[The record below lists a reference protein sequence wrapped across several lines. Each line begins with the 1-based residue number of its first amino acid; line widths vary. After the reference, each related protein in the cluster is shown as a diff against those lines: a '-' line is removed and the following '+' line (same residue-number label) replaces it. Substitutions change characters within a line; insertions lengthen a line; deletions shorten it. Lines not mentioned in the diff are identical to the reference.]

1 MIKRKHLLEKVKGKR
16 IVIADAGAGYG
27 KTVFLNQIAQH
38 KDKKLWITLREEDAS
53 QKIFSQKLTKILSG
67 YFEKDFE
74 NLTEAL
80 NFLCKARP
88 SLSFFIDDIHN
99 LSQGSSSLLR
109 YFINYSPDSCEF
121 FLAGRGIRKLL
132 GDIVIKEE
140 TLILTEKDLS
150 LKLKEVEKLLEIND
164 LEIDFAKRIYNV
176 TKGFPV
182 AVSLIINL
190 LCEKYD
196 FDKVLK
202 EFEEKHLL
210 PFFEFALEKLEP
222 SLKEK
227 LILLSFL
234 PSRIF
239 RKYFSRSDLEKMR
252 KAGLP
257 LTYTEEKPEPHN
269 LLINFIR
276 KHYEDFFKNKRDF
289 YKKIAEK
296 EPLLGKL
303 IVLLTIE
310 DYEEAEK
317 LVETEGFEKF
327 REFLYISDEQ
337 LPASALELVENIKK
351 YPHLSVLLGANV
363 IYNPPKYNLPDRE
376 NVLNKMIE
384 ILTKS
389 LPSIHKEKDFV
400 YNFIL
405 RALNLIRNYGKM
417 GKILRTVLETFSEA
431 SPYYAEF
438 LRHKALYHLY
448 EENNFEKAKE
458 YITKA
463 LEHAE
468 KYSYESN
475 IYDILLHTYYDFLLI
490 SGYYGGNQSE
500 YESVIKKALDICN
513 LCDNLKMKAIFLIE
527 LADCY
532 FCSGDFKKALIYYQ
546 EGLKLGEFLQN
557 EETIYSALGQIFH
570 IYYFTKKFEKLEE
583 ILRKIEKLNVIKT
596 NMGFKAAYLSIKG
609 TYLCICGKYR
619 EALRYFEETAKIFKE
634 TKNESALPGILI
646 FIGSVFRELN
656 KKKEAIDEFSKTYML
671 AEKIENGQVM
681 ADSLLNLAY
690 LGVEKDKNLE
700 KALAI
705 VEKYGLKG
713 NFYVDWLISPQKVKI
728 PLLKYAKEK
737 GIKKNVVEDIL
748 KDLPYWN
755 ELHVLGKAVL
765 YREGEPVE
773 IKSKRLIELLCFFLC
788 NYGKWISRD
797 SILDEVYFHYGRKDV
812 KKLQGK
818 LRKDLHDLRKIIDP
832 DKKFLQYDPYT
843 GSYKLDFGEDFK
855 VDVIEFKR
863 LAEKGLQYGDEDLL
877 QEAIKLWKGEPF
889 EEYEYLIDFL
899 YFLTWKENLK
909 NLFLKV
915 LYKLCEIN
923 FDKGLYEEVLSLC
936 ERGSIYE
943 PEDEI
948 LQKWRIKALRAQN
961 NFIAANKAQ
970 EEFEKLK
977 RKFL

>member
-27 KTVFLNQIAQH
+27 KTVFLNQIAQQ
-38 KDKKLWITLREEDAS
+38 KDRKLWITLREEDAS

-99 LSQGSSSLLR
+99 LSQESSSLLR

-164 LEIDFAKRIYNV
+164 LEIDFAKRIYDV

-190 LCEKYD
+190 LCEKFD

-276 KHYEDFFKNKRDF
+276 KNYEDFFKNKRDF
-289 YKKIAEK
+289 YRALAEK
-296 EPLLGKL
+296 ESSLNKILILLKIG
-303 IVLLTIE
+303 
-310 DYEEAEK
+310 DYEKAEK
-317 LVETEGFEKF
+317 LVKKMGLKDLKEFCHLSGFDFPDSPLNLFKRIYDYPFLYALLSANILFNLFKYEDFKMESFLLSIKNYLEKNLNVYGKDMDFVCFLILRLHYLLRDFHGTEKILNFVESNFSDECPLFPEFLKF
-327 REFLYISDEQ
+327 R
-337 LPASALELVENIKK
+337 
-351 YPHLSVLLGANV
+351 
-363 IYNPPKYNLPDRE
+363 
-376 NVLNKMIE
+376 
-384 ILTKS
+384 
-389 LPSIHKEKDFV
+389 
-400 YNFIL
+400 
-405 RALNLIRNYGKM
+405 
-417 GKILRTVLETFSEA
+417 
-431 SPYYAEF
+431 
-438 LRHKALYHLY
+438 ALYHFY
-448 EENNFEKAKE
+448 VKNDTKKAEE

-463 LEHAE
+463 CFFAE
-468 KYSYESN
+468 KRNDPEILLEIYHKYLQLMHFFKSSYEGTKTIIERGIRIANAIDNKKMLAIFYTELSK
-475 IYDILLHTYYDFLLI
+475 YYTWCGMFEKVLSCGEKILQLGEILQDESI
-490 SGYYGGNQSE
+490 KAIGYGCLFTAYWGIGKFDKA
-500 YESVIKKALDICN
+500 KKALEN
-513 LCDNLKMKAIFLIE
+513 ESKLRLIQTNIQSR
-527 LADCY
+527 A
-532 FCSGDFKKALIYYQ
+532 IYY
-546 EGLKLGEFLQN
+546 
-557 EETIYSALGQIFH
+557 Y
-570 IYYFTKKFEKLEE
+570 
-583 ILRKIEKLNVIKT
+583 
-596 NMGFKAAYLSIKG
+596 NMGRLFAQI
-609 TYLCICGKYR
+609 GK
-619 EALRYFEETAKIFKE
+619 TKSAK
-634 TKNESALPGILI
+634 
-646 FIGSVFRELN
+646 
-656 KKKEAIDEFSKTYML
+656 Y
-671 AEKIENGQVM
+671 
-681 ADSLLNLAY
+681 Y
-690 LGVEKDKNLE
+690 LE
-700 KALAI
+700 KAKDIFKSLNYNDFYYLCLLYISEIYRREGKLSEALTIKKKIAEFLKHKKNFPTYLTVLFTLAYI
-705 VEKYGLKG
+705 DKSNRNKILWEAFELIEKKNLKIYLYFHHFT
-713 NFYVDWLISPQKVKI
+713 NPREVIIY
-728 PLLKYAKEK
+728 LLKYAKEK

-797 SILDEVYFHYGRKDV
+797 SILDEVYFHYGRKDI

-855 VDVIEFKR
+855 VDVIEFKK

-909 NLFLKV
+909 KLFLKV